1 MTAKWSRILLG
12 LMLLTLFQSQPGS
25 AQPSEEMKALKQEIE
40 ALKEGQT
47 AIQKELEELKN
58 LLRARPARLRTGR
71 QNVVLSV
78 DGAPFMGDT
87 NAKVT
92 LVDFSDYHCP
102 FCARHFRDTL
112 PRIVAEYVNT
122 GKVKYVFRDFPI
134 ESLHPKAFK
143 VHEAAYCAGE
153 QGKYWEMHG
162 RLFAKPNLQAGPKDL
177 SDHAQAL
184 GLDVP
189 AFEQCLESAKYAS
202 RVRKNIADGRNAGVN
217 GTPSFFLGL
226 TEPNG
231 SPVKAQTMISGA
243 QPYPSFKDAIESL
256 LASQR

>member
-1 MTAKWSRILLG
+1 MTARWSRVVLG
-12 LMLLTLFQSQPGS
+12 LMLLTLFGSQPGF
-25 AQPSEEMKALKQEIE
+25 AQTSEEIRALRKEVE

-47 AIQKELEELKN
+47 AIQKELQELKN
-58 LLRARPARLRTGR
+58 LLRARSAPASAGP

-78 DGAPFMGDT
+78 DGAPFMGDR

-112 PRIVAEYVNT
+112 PQIVTEYIDT

-134 ESLHPKAFK
+134 EGLHPKAFK
-143 VHEAAYCAGE
+143 VHEAAYCAGD

-162 RLFAKPNLQAGPKDL
+162 RLFKNPNLKAGPKDL

-189 AFEQCLESAKYAS
+189 AFEQCAESGKYATK
-202 RVRKNIADGRNAGVN
+202 VRKNMADGQNAGVN
-217 GTPSFFLGL
+217 GTPTFFLGP

-231 SPVKAQTMISGA
+231 STVKAERMIRGA
-243 QPYPSFKDAIESL
+243 QPYPLFKDAVDSL
-256 LASQR
+256 LSSQK